1 MTITLYTASYW
12 EPEVHGSG
20 RKIGISPSK
29 PKNLQDECGYDC
41 PICHEFLSPENLY
54 WDYNKAKKAADGDE
68 VLTKKAGDDFVIGYK
83 NRLQDFKAA
92 LEEESK
98 RTNQSIQQLIGFEDG
113 DTLLSWERGGHTSFR
128 EIAAAFLRELGYEVI
143 ER

>member
-1 MTITLYTASYW
+1 MNITLYTASYW
-12 EPEVHGSG
+12 EPEVHGPG

-29 PKNLQDECGYDC
+29 PKNLEQECGYDC
-41 PICHEFLSPENLY
+41 PICHEFLSPEEVY
-54 WDYNKAKKAADGDE
+54 WDYHKAKKAAGEDE
-68 VLTKKAGDDFVIGYK
+68 VLIKKAGDDFVIGYK
-83 NRLQDFKAA
+83 NRLQNFKNT

-98 RTNQSIQQLIGFEDG
+98 RTGQTIHQLIGFEDG

-128 EIAAAFLRELGYEVI
+128 EYTAAFLRELGYEVI

>member
-12 EPEVHGSG
+12 EPEVHGPG

-29 PKNLQDECGYDC
+29 PKNLQEECGYDC
-41 PICHEFLSPENLY
+41 SICHEFLSPENVY
-54 WDYNKAKKAADGDE
+54 WDYHKAKKAADGDD
-68 VLTKKAGDDFVIGYK
+68 VLMKKAGDDFVIGYK
-83 NRLQDFKAA
+83 NRLQDFKTT
-92 LEEESK
+92 LENESK
-98 RTNQSIQQLIGFEDG
+98 QTGQSIQTLIGFEDG

-128 EIAAAFLRELGYEVI
+128 EHAAAFLRELGYEVI